1 MTATV
6 EAPAKRKYIH
16 RSPQEKHERS
26 AEMFE
31 KVLYRCTKAEGVQA
45 ARRTAQVAY
54 ELGGAEGAVRLL
66 YLRLVGLQFE
76 DQDEV
81 QETLAL
87 YISALNVA
95 KLKFRAAGGDP
106 PAAEAEAEAA
116 AARREQLERRTR
128 EQHQQWAQQQAQHRE
143 RIASS
148 VPAKPAMSHTAA
160 LEAAYEAPAAVDHD
174 PTTGGQKVTRRAG
187 STCGEKLS
195 RKIDALLQ
203 ELRAEEPAPPMP
215 VSVTPLQWERSH
227 GEVDPP
233 EPEVS
238 AEPEP
243 EPIPEPEPASAA
255 PPAPMGAGVQSADA
269 SASSIGGDVVGFTY
283 PPRLD
288 HYEEDCWSA
297 LVTPAGAEP
306 QTVGEL
312 LEFLETSGEARAAAQ
327 LQALKRSRLILQRVS
342 TEAPIGTRVS
352 LPAADLVV
360 LTRFAL
366 QRLR

>member
-6 EAPAKRKYIH
+6 EAPAKGGRIH
-16 RSPQEKHERS
+16 RSPQEKYERS
-26 AEMFE
+26 AEIFE
-31 KVLYRCTKAEGVQA
+31 KVLCQRAKAEGIKA

-66 YLRLVGLQFE
+66 YVRLVGLQFE

-95 KLKFRAAGGDP
+95 KLKFQAAGGDP
-106 PAAEAEAEAA
+106 SAAEAAAEAA
-116 AARREQLERRTR
+116 AARREQLERRAR
-128 EQHQQWAQQQAQHRE
+128 EQHQQWAQTRAQHRE
-143 RIASS
+143 RIANS
-148 VPAKPAMSHTAA
+148 VPAKPAMSHTAV

-174 PTTGGQKVTRRAG
+174 PTTGGQKVTRRAR

-203 ELRAEEPAPPMP
+203 ELRADEPAPPMP
-215 VSVTPLQWERSH
+215 VSITPLHWERSH

-255 PPAPMGAGVQSADA
+255 PPAPMGAGAQSADA
-269 SASSIGGDVVGFTY
+269 SAISGGGAAGGLSYYELPSLWQLLTDTAEDAAIRT
-283 PPRLD
+283 PLTLLLD
-288 HYEEDCWSA
+288 QMEDSP
-297 LVTPAGAEP
+297 VFRRGQVAGAI
-306 QTVGEL
+306 
-312 LEFLETSGEARAAAQ
+312 AD
-327 LQALKRSRLILQRVS
+327 LQAALEQVSHQADGDDRL
-342 TEAPIGTRVS
+342 S
-352 LPAADLVV
+352 LPVGTVV
-360 LTRFAL
+360 ILAHVL
-366 QRLR
+366 LRHMP

>member
-6 EAPAKRKYIH
+6 EAPAKRAYIH
-16 RSPQEKHERS
+16 RSPQEKYERS
-26 AEMFE
+26 AEIFE
-31 KVLYRCTKAEGVQA
+31 KVLCPRGKAEGVQA

-95 KLKFRAAGGDP
+95 KLKFQAAGGDP
-106 PAAEAEAEAA
+106 PAAEAAAEAA
-116 AARREQLERRTR
+116 AARREQLEQRAR
-128 EQHQQWAQQQAQHRE
+128 EQHQQWAQAQAQHRE
-143 RIASS
+143 RIANS

-174 PTTGGQKVTRRAG
+174 PTTGGQKVTRRAR

-215 VSVTPLQWERSH
+215 VSVTPLDWERSH
-227 GEVDPP
+227 GEVDPS
-233 EPEVS
+233 PEVLV
-238 AEPEP
+238 EPAA

-255 PPAPMGAGVQSADA
+255 PPAPMGAGAQSADA
-269 SASSIGGDVVGFTY
+269 SAISSGGAAGGLSYYELPSLWQLLTDTTEDAAITT
-283 PPRLD
+283 PLTRLLD
-288 HYEEDCWSA
+288 QMEDSPA
-297 LVTPAGAEP
+297 FRRGQVAGAIADLQEA
-306 QTVGEL
+306 
-312 LEFLETSGEARAAAQ
+312 LEQVSH
-327 LQALKRSRLILQRVS
+327 QADGDDRL
-342 TEAPIGTRVS
+342 S
-352 LPAADLVV
+352 LPVGTVV
-360 LTRFAL
+360 ILAHVL
-366 QRLR
+366 LRHMP

>member
-6 EAPAKRKYIH
+6 EAPAKRVYIH
-16 RSPQEKHERS
+16 RSPQEKYERS
-26 AEMFE
+26 AEIFE
-31 KVLYRCTKAEGVQA
+31 KVLYRRAKAEGVQA

-116 AARREQLERRTR
+116 AARRAQLERRTR
-128 EQHQQWAQQQAQHRE
+128 DQHQQWAQQQAQHRE
-143 RIASS
+143 RIANS
-148 VPAKPAMSHTAA
+148 VPAKSTMSRTAA
-160 LEAAYEAPAAVDHD
+160 LEAAYEAPSAVDHD
-174 PTTGGQKVTRRAG
+174 PTTGGRNVTRRAR

-203 ELRAEEPAPPMP
+203 ELRAEEPAPPIP
-215 VSVTPLQWERSH
+215 VSVTPLDWERSH
-227 GEVDPP
+227 GEVDPS
-233 EPEVS
+233 PEVS

-269 SASSIGGDVVGFTY
+269 SAISSGGAAGGLSYYELPSLWQLLTDTTEDAAITT
-283 PPRLD
+283 PLTQLLD
-288 HYEEDCWSA
+288 QMEDSP
-297 LVTPAGAEP
+297 VFRRGQVAGAI
-306 QTVGEL
+306 
-312 LEFLETSGEARAAAQ
+312 AD
-327 LQALKRSRLILQRVS
+327 LQAALEQVSHQADGDDRL
-342 TEAPIGTRVS
+342 S
-352 LPAADLVV
+352 LPVGTVV
-360 LTRFAL
+360 ILAHVL
-366 QRLR
+366 LRHMP

>member
-6 EAPAKRKYIH
+6 EAPAKGGRIH
-16 RSPQEKHERS
+16 RSPQEKYERS
-26 AEMFE
+26 AEIFE
-31 KVLYRCTKAEGVQA
+31 KVLCQRAKAEGIKA

-95 KLKFRAAGGDP
+95 KLKFQAAGGAP
-106 PAAEAEAEAA
+106 SAAEAAAEAV
-116 AARREQLERRTR
+116 AARREQLERRAR
-128 EQHQQWAQQQAQHRE
+128 EQHQQWAQARAQHRE
-143 RIASS
+143 RIANS

-160 LEAAYEAPAAVDHD
+160 LEAAYEAPAADHD
-174 PTTGGQKVTRRAG
+174 PTTGGQKVTRRAR
-187 STCGEKLS
+187 STCGQQLS
-195 RKIDALLQ
+195 RKIDDLLQ

-215 VSVTPLQWERSH
+215 VSVTPLDWERSH

-255 PPAPMGAGVQSADA
+255 PPAPMGAGAQSADA
-269 SASSIGGDVVGFTY
+269 SAISGGGAAGGLSYYELPSLWQLLTDTAEDAAITT
-283 PPRLD
+283 PLTRLLD
-288 HYEEDCWSA
+288 QLEDSPA
-297 LVTPAGAEP
+297 FRRGQVAGAI
-306 QTVGEL
+306 
-312 LEFLETSGEARAAAQ
+312 AD
-327 LQALKRSRLILQRVS
+327 LQAALEQVSHQADGDDRL
-342 TEAPIGTRVS
+342 S
-352 LPAADLVV
+352 LPVGTVV
-360 LTRFAL
+360 ILAHVL
-366 QRLR
+366 LRHMP